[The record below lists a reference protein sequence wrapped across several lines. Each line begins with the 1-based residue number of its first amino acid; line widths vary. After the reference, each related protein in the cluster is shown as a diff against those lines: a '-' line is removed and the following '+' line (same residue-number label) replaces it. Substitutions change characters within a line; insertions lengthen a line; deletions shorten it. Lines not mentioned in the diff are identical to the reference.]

1 MDFKT
6 ITIRSAGAKDI
17 EGIWH
22 LLHANSMGWSREK
35 VKENIDHLLVMEE
48 GEGKGE
54 RLLAILYRELNSY
67 QTEDFWVAVHPLYP
81 EEPLKQMMI
90 GSLQR
95 NPGRNQKKLSDS
107 REFPDYLLS
116 RSFVRHNV

>member
-6 ITIRSAGAKDI
+6 ITIRSAGAKNI

-35 VKENIDHLLVMEE
+35 IKENIDRLLVMEE
-48 GEGKGE
+48 GE
-54 RLLAILYRELNSY
+54 RLLAILYGELNSY
-67 QTEDFWVAVHPLYP
+67 HKEVFWVAVHPLHP
-81 EEPLKQMMI
+81 EEPLKQMLI

-95 NPGRNQKKLSDS
+95 NPGRTQKKLLD
-107 REFPDYLLS
+107 FQIICCP
-116 RSFVRHNV
+116 

>member
-22 LLHANSMGWSREK
+22 LLHANCMGWSQEK
-35 VKENIDHLLVMEE
+35 IKENIGRLLVMEE
-48 GEGKGE
+48 GEDERE
-54 RLLAILYRELNSY
+54 RLLGVLYGELNPY
-67 QTEDFWVAVHPLYP
+67 KKEVFWVAVHPLYP
-81 EEPLKQMMI
+81 EEPLKQMLV

-95 NPGRNQKKLSDS
+95 NPERTQKKLLGFQIIGCPGI
-107 REFPDYLLS
+107 RKA
-116 RSFVRHNV
+116 

>member
-6 ITIRSAGAKDI
+6 ITIRSAEEKDI

-35 VKENIDHLLVMEE
+35 VKENIDHLLVIEE

-67 QTEDFWVAVHPLYP
+67 QKEDFWVAVHPLYP
-81 EEPLKQMMI
+81 EEPLKQMLV

-95 NPGRNQKKLSDS
+95 NPGRTQKKLLD
-107 REFPDYLLS
+107 FQIICCPDI
-116 RSFVRHNV
+116 RKA

>member
-6 ITIRSAGAKDI
+6 ITIRCAGTKDI

-22 LLHANSMGWSREK
+22 LLHANCMGWRQEK

-48 GEGKGE
+48 GEGE
-54 RLLAILYRELNSY
+54 RLLGILFGEFNPYHKEV
-67 QTEDFWVAVHPLYP
+67 FWVAVHPLYP
-81 EEPLKQMMI
+81 EEPLKQMLI

-95 NPGRNQKKLSDS
+95 NPGRNQKKLPDS
-107 REFPDYLLS
+107 RGFPDYLLS
-116 RSFVRHNV
+116 RSFLRHNV